1 MTIYTLGMK
10 VSIVI
15 PAKGSSERLPSK
27 NLLTLGNASLVYA
40 ACEKC
45 LDVSNIDNVYI
56 DTESQD
62 ILDAVKPLIKRG
74 LKVINRPAHMADNNT
89 TGNDLIVFE
98 QSMIEE
104 CDLLLHTYSTSP
116 FITAETIENCISLFT
131 SQDEYDSFF
140 TALPVREYF
149 WTDGKP
155 LNFSLDS
162 LPNSQDL
169 DLLWVETHGLYGITW
184 DALSRLKRRL
194 GDKALPIEIPEYEA
208 LDINTQSDYDE
219 ASKRIRQSTQA
230 AIR

>member
-1 MTIYTLGMK
+1 MK
-10 VSIVI
+10 VSCVI
-15 PAKGSSERLPSK
+15 PAKGRSERLDSK
-27 NLLTLGNASLVYA
+27 NLLTLGSKSLVYL

-45 LDVSNIDNVYI
+45 LNVSNIDNVYI
-56 DTESQD
+56 DTESRD
-62 ILDAVKPLIKRG
+62 ILDVVEPLIERG
-74 LKVINRPAHMADNNT
+74 LKVINRPEHMADNNT

-98 QSMIEE
+98 QSVIDK
-104 CDLLLHTYSTSP
+104 CDILLHTYSTSP

-155 LNFSLDS
+155 LNFNLDS

-169 DLLWVETHGLYGITW
+169 KLLWVETHGLYGITW

-194 GDKALPIEIPEYEA
+194 GEKALPIEIPENES

-219 ASKRIRQSTQA
+219 ASKRIRQNTKA
-230 AIR
+230 RIL